1 MNCVT
6 IDLFEEDEQK
16 RFISNIYYEI
26 YDELLIYLKKNHVY
40 ESLAEDIISETFLE
54 SVRKKNELFVH
65 PNPKGW
71 IFNTLKFK
79 ALKMCSNYSKRLQQ
93 ENSADDERYTFVNI
107 AKYTELSYEELV
119 FEDWIS
125 RILDE
130 EEIKLVMQY
139 CYYGYTSGEIA
150 ASHNENSAAVRMR
163 YSRIIK
169 RLKTYCI
176 KHDVI

>member
-6 IDLFEEDEQK
+6 IDLAEDDEK
-16 RFISNIYYEI
+16 KLFISNIYYDI
-26 YDELLIYLKKNHVY
+26 YDELLMYLKKNCVY
-40 ESLAEDIISETFLE
+40 ESLIEDIINETFLE

-79 ALKMCSNYSKRLQQ
+79 ALKMCSSYSKRMQQ
-93 ENSADDERYTFVNI
+93 ENSVDDERYTFLNVQ
-107 AKYTELSYEELV
+107 KYNELSYETLL

-125 RILDE
+125 RILNK

-150 ASHNENSAAVRMR
+150 ACHNENSAAVRMR

-176 KHDVI
+176 KHDII